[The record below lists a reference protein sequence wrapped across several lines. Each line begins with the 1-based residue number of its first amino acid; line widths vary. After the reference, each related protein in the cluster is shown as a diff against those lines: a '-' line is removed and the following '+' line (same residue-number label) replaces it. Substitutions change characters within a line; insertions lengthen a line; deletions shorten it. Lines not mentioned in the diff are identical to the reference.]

1 MSDLI
6 DSSTNVIIGLLIAIV
21 LVCSALIPIALGQI
35 KNLETEFADTDDYAY
50 NISQYTDIISIVL
63 ILAIIGLII
72 GVVKTYTGGERD

>member
-35 KNLETEFADTDDYAY
+35 KNLETNYADTQDYSY
-50 NISQYTDIISIVL
+50 NITQYTDIISIVL

-72 GVVKTYTGGERD
+72 GVVKTYTGREQD